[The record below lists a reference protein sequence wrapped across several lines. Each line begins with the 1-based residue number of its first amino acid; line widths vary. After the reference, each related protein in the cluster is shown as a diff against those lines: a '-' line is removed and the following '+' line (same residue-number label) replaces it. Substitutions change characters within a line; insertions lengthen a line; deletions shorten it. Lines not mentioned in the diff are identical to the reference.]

1 MRNTYKRTISF
12 EFDHVHDFE
21 ERNWL
26 SKSIESGELFKKKP
40 ADKLVSVLKRLTEV
54 EQFEQFL
61 HKTFVGQKRFSIEG
75 LDALVPV
82 LDEIISESV
91 TQGTSNINI
100 GMAHRG
106 RLNVLAHVLG
116 KPYEIIFSE
125 FQHAPNKEL
134 VPSEGSIGIS
144 YGWTGDVKYH
154 LGADRQIKDEDTKS
168 ARVTLA
174 NNPSHLEFIDPIIE
188 GSTRAAQESRIKKA
202 IQFKTLKKR

>member
-40 ADKLVSVLKRLTEV
+40 ADKLVSVFKRLTEV

-188 GSTRAAQESRIKKA
+188 GSTRAASGITYSKGLSSTR
-202 IQFKTLKKR
+202 R

>member
-40 ADKLVSVLKRLTEV
+40 ADKLVSVFKRLTEV

-174 NNPSHLEFIDPIIE
+174 NNPSHLNLL
-188 GSTRAAQESRIKKA
+188 TRLLKEALVQLKNRVLKKA